1 VLQVARIPNSIRTLN
16 ESEHLLKSGSKVRNA
31 GVLAL
36 HALGE
41 ELDALFKLC
50 DPALVGCKEMR
61 VLGPSSPLGDALDL
75 GFAERSFALPL
86 LRLAAGAVH
95 ALLPGLIGKGVGV
108 GEDMGVRL
116 DVL

>member
-41 ELDALFKLC
+41 ELDALFKLG
-50 DPALVGCKEMR
+50 DPALLGCKEMR
-61 VLGPSSPLGDALDL
+61 VLGPSCSLGHTLYLD
-75 GFAERSFALPL
+75 
-86 LRLAAGAVH
+86 
-95 ALLPGLIGKGVGV
+95 GLISQRARSLSHCSGSRR
-108 GEDMGVRL
+108 EPIMRSCQDS
-116 DVL
+116 